1 MEPTP
6 NTTITA
12 EILAAYVSNNS
23 IAVADLP
30 ALIADIHTALQ
41 RISSGEPTP
50 AVVEQKLDPAVPI
63 RKSVTPDFII
73 CLDDGKRFKSLKR
86 HLLTEYS
93 MTPAEYRAKWSL
105 SDDYPMV
112 APNYAATRSA
122 MAKAIGLGQASRL
135 AARKKRRG

>member
-6 NTTITA
+6 NTAITA
-12 EILAAYVSNNS
+12 EIVAAYVSNNS

-50 AVVEQKLDPAVPI
+50 AAVEPKLDPAVPI

-73 CLDDGKRFKSLKR
+73 CLDDGKKFKSLKR
-86 HLLTEYS
+86 HLLTEYG

-105 SDDYPMV
+105 PDSYPMT
-112 APNYAATRSA
+112 APNYAAKRSA
-122 MAKAIGLGQASRL
+122 LAKASGLGQAGR
-135 AARKKRRG
+135 AARKKRGA